1 MEKCTFCVQRI
12 VEGRQQAA
20 AEGRPVEDGDIIPAC
35 AQACPTDAIVF
46 GDLSDPESKVSK
58 MSRSDRAFKELE
70 ELGTQ
75 PKVTYLKGG
84 KSYGG

>member
-20 AEGRPVEDGDIIPAC
+20 AEGREVEDGDIIPAC

-46 GDLSDPESKVSK
+46 GNLSDPESRSVKCPAVTVP
-58 MSRSDRAFKELE
+58 SRNW
-70 ELGTQ
+70 
-75 PKVTYLKGG
+75 
-84 KSYGG
+84 KS